1 MAGNLSERRKKV
13 LQQAEEAR
21 KNDKI
26 YPWEIHQ
33 ATAEKGY
40 DERGPFAGY
49 TQDIQQKNMGTRQAR
64 QYWMRHDLEA
74 GEQSELYR
82 ENRVQKHADQQRL
95 QEEKKKKE
103 QARRKRKQGE
113 IADRLLRK

>member
-1 MAGNLSERRKKV
+1 MAGNLGERRKKV

-33 ATAEKGY
+33 AMTEKGF
-40 DERGPFAGY
+40 DERGPFAGH
-49 TQDIQQKNMGTRQAR
+49 TQNIPQKNMGTRQAR
-64 QYWMRHDLEA
+64 QYWMQHDLDM
-74 GEQSELYR
+74 GEISELHR
-82 ENRVQKHADQQRL
+82 ENRVQKHAAQQDLKDR
-95 QEEKKKKE
+95 QKAKE
-103 QARRKRKQGE
+103 QARRRKKQGE

>member
-1 MAGNLSERRKKV
+1 MAGNLTERRKKV
-13 LQQAEEAR
+13 LRQAEEAR

-40 DERGPFAGY
+40 DELGPFAGH
-49 TQDIQQKNMGTRQAR
+49 TQNIPQKNMGTRQAR
-64 QYWMRHDLEA
+64 QYWLQHDLKM

-82 ENRVQKHADQQRL
+82 ENRVQKYADQKRL
-95 QEEKKKKE
+95 QEEKKKKD
-103 QARRKRKQGE
+103 QARRRKKQYE

>member
-1 MAGNLSERRKKV
+1 MAGNLTERRKKV
-13 LQQAEEAR
+13 LRQAEEAR

-26 YPWEIHQ
+26 YPLEIYQ

-40 DERGPFAGY
+40 DERGPFAGH
-49 TQDIQQKNMGTRQAR
+49 TQNIQQKNMGTRQAR
-64 QYWMRHDLEA
+64 QYWLQHDLKA

-82 ENRVQKHADQQRL
+82 ENRVQKYADQQRL